1 VLRGCDGV
9 GAQYR
14 GNAAT
19 HDMAL
24 GTRTLQE
31 LTSAQGAVRV
41 PRYDKSQFGGRGDRA
56 AEEGWP
62 QLEGPLDV
70 VLFEGWMAGFRCPSP
85 LHPLNQTIHHHCCHT
100 TRMKCQMPHFKVFEY
115 LVLALPI

>member
-1 VLRGCDGV
+1 VLGGYDGV

-19 HDMAL
+19 HDVAL

-62 QLEGPLDV
+62 QVEGPLDV
-70 VLFEGWMAGFRCPSP
+70 VLFEGWMAGFRCPSS
-85 LHPLNQTIHHHCCHT
+85 HTFIQVVRHHCRHT
-100 TRMKCQMPHFKVFEY
+100 TRMKFQVPHFKVFEY
-115 LVLALPI
+115 LVLTLPI